1 MTQLKLL
8 LTNPDWLV
16 DLDCSCTFFDDTVIS
31 SSKEPISLLIG
42 NIVLSW
48 DGSTWSS
55 YNITKPG
62 KLSSIPDTPNRFIM
76 SKYFTSD
83 KPPLYSADEIDKY
96 KFGIEFNK
104 LPNSKYKVSYVPEI
118 CLMRGDKESSPT
130 SFFSDLRNDV
140 ELALLSEKFD
150 SISQTSKL
158 ISTSICFWKNLLEKN
173 VRLFSHE
180 LDNNLLSTVNFFN
193 FPKQE
198 LISHLSYTGGVGVR
212 GVGIYVLDQDIAEK
226 IYELNGGSDGINKII
241 SELKVRFS
249 EIHKTRLSIMKEF
262 KVKAEKYAIPLL
274 TQQEY
279 LSAKNII
286 PIQPEDLDPYFLPDW
301 NMSDFNA
308 IVINPGANQEGNTWH
323 RVDYDANPEIIKGGR
338 KYYPNKDWQFSVVVD
353 TSGKIWRYLP
363 IPDWVRASYNGQ
375 DYEVCGPHVYRY
387 KPLKDKSYFDFK
399 QKKIRIGRAFFTTE
413 LLMCRFSAEIRF
425 DSRSNMEYR
434 IEDHGESSW
443 GKIYKNGELHKN

>member
-1 MTQLKLL
+1 MTKLKLQ

-16 DLDCSCTFFDDTVIS
+16 HLDCSCTFFDDTVIS

-62 KLSSIPDTPNRFIM
+62 KLSSIPDMPNRFIRAEHYI
-76 SKYFTSD
+76 SGEPSF
-83 KPPLYSADEIDKY
+83 YSAAEIDKFR
-96 KFGIEFNK
+96 FGIK
-104 LPNSKYKVSYVPEI
+104 LNNLPDSKYMVSYIPDI
-118 CLMRGDKESSPT
+118 SLMKGDKESSPT
-130 SFFSDLRNDV
+130 SFFEDLRSDV
-140 ELALLSEKFD
+140 VLAMLSEKYNSIDQISRLISD
-150 SISQTSKL
+150 SIRL
-158 ISTSICFWKNLLEKN
+158 WKGLLEKK
-173 VRLFSHE
+173 VTLLKYE
-180 LDNNLLSTVNFFN
+180 YENNSLSTVNFFN
-193 FPKQE
+193 FPEQE
-198 LISHLSYTGGVGVR
+198 LISHFSYNDKRWG
-212 GVGIYVLDQDIAEK
+212 YA
-226 IYELNGGSDGINKII
+226 YELDPEFLEKVYEFNGGSEGINRII
-241 SELKVRFS
+241 SELRAKFS
-249 EIHKTRLSIMKEF
+249 ENHKTKISIMKEF

-274 TQQEY
+274 TKQEY

-286 PIQPEDLDPYFLPDW
+286 PIRPESLDPYFLPDW

-323 RVDYDANPEIIKGGR
+323 QVDYDANPEIIKGGR
-338 KYYPNKDWQFSVVVD
+338 KYYPNKDWQFSVIVD
-353 TSGKIWRYLP
+353 THGKIWRYLP
-363 IPDWVRASYNGQ
+363 IPNWVRASYNGQ
-375 DYEVCGPHVYRY
+375 NYEVCGPHVYRY

-425 DSRSNMEYR
+425 DSYSYMEYR

-443 GKIYKNGELHKN
+443 EKIYKNGKLYKN

>member
-1 MTQLKLL
+1 MTKLKLQ

-16 DLDCSCTFFDDTVIS
+16 HLDCSCTFFDNTVIS

-62 KLSSIPDTPNRFIM
+62 KLSSIPDMPNRFIM

-83 KPPLYSADEIDKY
+83 NPPLYSAAEIDKY
-96 KFGIEFNK
+96 RYGIEFNN
-104 LPNSKYKVSYVPEI
+104 LPDSKYKVSYVPEI
-118 CLMRGDKESSPT
+118 CLMKGNKESSPT

-150 SISQTSKL
+150 SINQTSKL
-158 ISTSICFWKNLLEKN
+158 ISTSICLWKGLLEK
-173 VRLFSHE
+173 RLTLFKYE
-180 LDNNLLSTVNFFN
+180 FENNLLSIINFFN
-193 FPKQE
+193 FSKQE
-198 LISHLSYTGGVGVR
+198 LMSHFSYDEKR
-212 GVGIYVLDQDIAEK
+212 WCCEYKLDPEFLEK
-226 IYELNGGSDGINKII
+226 VYEFNGGSEGINKII
-241 SELKVRFS
+241 LELKAKSS

-262 KVKAEKYAIPLL
+262 NIKAEKYAIPLL
-274 TQQEY
+274 TKQEY
-279 LSAKNII
+279 LSAKNIT
-286 PIQPEDLDPYFLPDW
+286 PIRPENLDPYFLPDW

-308 IVINPGANQEGNTWH
+308 IVINPGANQEGNTWYH
-323 RVDYDANPEIIKGGR
+323 VDKDANPEIIKGGR
-338 KYYPNKDWQFSVVVD
+338 KYYPNKDWQFSVVID
-353 TSGKIWRYLP
+353 TSGKIWRYMP
-363 IPDWVRASYNGQ
+363 IPDWVRASHDGQ
-375 DYEVCGPHVYRY
+375 NYEVCGPHVYRY

-399 QKKIRIGRAFFTTE
+399 QKKVRIGRAFFTTE

-425 DSRSNMEYR
+425 DSCSYMDYR

-443 GKIYKNGELHKN
+443 EKIYKNGKLHKN

>member
-1 MTQLKLL
+1 MAKLKLQ
-8 LTNPDWLV
+8 LTNPNWLV

-31 SSKEPISLLIG
+31 SSEEPISLLIG

-62 KLSSIPDTPNRFIM
+62 NLSSIPDMPNRFIM
-76 SKYFTSD
+76 SKYFHSD
-83 KPPLYSADEIDKY
+83 KPPLYSVAEIDKY
-96 KFGIEFNK
+96 RYGIEFNN
-104 LPNSKYKVSYVPEI
+104 LPNSVYRVSYVPNI
-118 CLMRGDKESSPT
+118 SLMKGDKESSPK
-130 SFFSDLRNDV
+130 SFFHDLRSDV
-140 ELALLSEKFD
+140 ELAMLSEKYNSIDQTSRLITD
-150 SISQTSKL
+150 SIL
-158 ISTSICFWKNLLEKN
+158 LWKRLLGKN
-173 VRLFSHE
+173 IA
-180 LDNNLLSTVNFFN
+180 LLKYEYENGTLSVVSFFN
-193 FPKQE
+193 FPEQE
-198 LISHLSYTGGVGVR
+198 LMSHFSYNGKRWG
-212 GVGIYVLDQDIAEK
+212 
-226 IYELNGGSDGINKII
+226 YELDPEFLEKVYEFNGGSVGINKII
-241 SELKVRFS
+241 SELRAKFS
-249 EIHKTRLSIMKEF
+249 EIHKNKGSILKEF
-262 KVKAEKYAIPLL
+262 STKAEKYSVPLL

-286 PIQPEDLDPYFLPDW
+286 PIQPENLDPYFLPDW

-308 IVINPGANQEGNTWH
+308 IVINPGANQEGNSWH

-363 IPDWVRASYNGQ
+363 IPDWIRASYNGQ

-443 GKIYKNGELHKN
+443 EKIYKNE

>member
-1 MTQLKLL
+1 MTQLKLQ

-48 DGSTWSS
+48 NGSTWSS

-62 KLSSIPDTPNRFIM
+62 KLSSIPDMPNRFIM
-76 SKYFTSD
+76 SKYFPSD
-83 KPPLYSADEIDKY
+83 KPPLYSAAEIDKY
-96 KFGIEFNK
+96 RFGIEFNR
-104 LPNSKYKVSYVPEI
+104 LPNSKYKVSYVPI
-118 CLMRGDKESSPT
+118 VSLMKGNKESSPT

-140 ELALLSEKFD
+140 ELALLSEKYN
-150 SISQTSKL
+150 SIDQISRL
-158 ISTSICFWKNLLEKN
+158 ISNSIRLWKGLLKKK
-173 VRLFSHE
+173 VILFKYE
-180 LDNNLLSTVNFFN
+180 LDNNSLSIINFFN
-193 FPKQE
+193 FPEQG
-198 LISHLSYTGGVGVR
+198 LISHFSYNEKRCGYGG
-212 GVGIYVLDQDIAEK
+212 
-226 IYELNGGSDGINKII
+226 YELDPEFLEKVYEFNGGSDGINKII
-241 SELKVRFS
+241 SELKAKFS
-249 EIHKTRLSIMKEF
+249 ENHKTRLSIMKEF
-262 KVKAEKYAIPLL
+262 EAKAEKYSVPLL

-286 PIQPEDLDPYFLPDW
+286 PIQPNNLDPYFLPDW

-323 RVDYDANPEIIKGGR
+323 QVDYGANPEIIKGGR
-338 KYYPNKDWQFSVVVD
+338 KYYPNKDWQFSVIVD
-353 TSGKIWRYLP
+353 TSGNIWRYMP
-363 IPDWVRASYNGQ
+363 IPDWVRASYIGQ

-425 DSRSNMEYR
+425 DSYSYMEYK

-443 GKIYKNGELHKN
+443 EKIYKNGKLHKN